1 MNEKQSLRKL
11 ALFSSIALLSSVL
24 FAQGTLQMKDT
35 YFHRFYYRS
44 IIMGTSSVGKYNLDF
59 INGKEAAALG
69 FILDFPNNVVK
80 SEKISQNAGLFFY
93 GFGDQLAQKGYD
105 PESQDSITGTE
116 MNALSLCYG
125 WNFYDIALGFNVYAG
140 LNIYS
145 GSKKLI
151 LESGN
156 ETKEKFFAPAPYL
169 YVNKPVGEKTITFAD
184 VMLREDFKGLSKIA
198 GRVDYNGDKLK
209 FSAGSERNSS
219 EYNDSYLTTAGF
231 SKRFTSAWFF
241 TKVIGVFSP
250 TMRNLDPVADS
261 GAFESFEETDAI
273 LGTPGYFN
281 FKGGTAFNVN
291 NLANEKVS
299 DKLGN
304 SGNYF
309 GKFEFG
315 YVLGMGVSYK
325 VEEGFGWKVGFNY
338 MINLDAAGGVETG
351 DDKMNRMFKGKNVFV
366 RLEYYKNYV
375 NDDIMGLRIDPGMFR
390 INLLIR

>member
-1 MNEKQSLRKL
+1 MNKNYSLRKL
-11 ALFSSIALLSSVL
+11 VLLSLLGVL
-24 FAQGTLQMKDT
+24 NSIIFAQGTVQMKDT

-69 FILDFPNNVVK
+69 FILDFPNSLIKN
-80 SEKISQNAGLFFY
+80 EKVSQNAGIFFY
-93 GFGDQLAQKGYD
+93 GFADELAKKGYHA
-105 PESQDSITGTE
+105 ETQDSITGTE

-125 WNFYDIALGFNVYAG
+125 WNFYDLPLGFNVYAG
-140 LNIYS
+140 FNLYS

-156 ETKEKFFAPAPYL
+156 EIKEKFFAPSPYL
-169 YVNKPVGEKTITFAD
+169 YVNKPVGERTFTFAD
-184 VMLREDFKGLSKIA
+184 VMLREDYKGLSKIA
-198 GRVDYNGDKLK
+198 GRIDYNGDKLK

-231 SKRFTSAWFF
+231 SKKFTTAWFF
-241 TKVIGVFSP
+241 TKVVGVFSP
-250 TMRNLDPVADS
+250 SMRNLDPVADS
-261 GAFESFEETDAI
+261 GAFESFEETDLI

-281 FKGGTAFNVN
+281 FKGGTAFTVN
-291 NLANEKVS
+291 NLADEKVA
-299 DKLGN
+299 DKLGKT
-304 SGNYF
+304 GNYF

-325 VEEGFGWKVGFNY
+325 VEEGFGWKIGFNY
-338 MINLDAAGGVETG
+338 MIDLDAAGGVETG
-351 DDKMNRMFKGKNVFV
+351 DDEKNKMFKGKNVFV